1 MTLWRP
7 QCKIEILTASGVFS
21 VTLTPQLNAGVVVL
35 TALFFGVVL
44 IGWQQGP
51 AFFQYPPGWGIVF
64 GFTLGISVLGG
75 IWYQIAGSEEI
86 EVSPQRLMVR
96 KNHPVWPK
104 TWEAPLQECSR
115 LAIREPGGT
124 DSDTFSC
131 RLGGKTV
138 TFGAGLN
145 SEQADSILIEL
156 QRALPEAADWL
167 LNSADDP
174 FGKHFT
180 ILKLS

>member
-1 MTLWRP
+1 MKLWRP
-7 QCKIEILTASGVFS
+7 QCKVEILSASGVFS
-21 VTLTPQLNAGVVVL
+21 VTLTPQLNAFLVVI
-35 TALFFGVVL
+35 TAVFLAVGL
-44 IGWQQGP
+44 IGWQQWP
-51 AFFQYPPGWGIVF
+51 EFFQHHRTWCFLF
-64 GFTLGISVLGG
+64 GFGFGYSILGG

-86 EVSPQRLMVR
+86 EVSGQRLMVR
-96 KNHPVWPK
+96 KDHPLWPK
-104 TWEAPLQECSR
+104 TWEGPLQKCSR
-115 LAIREPGGT
+115 LATREPGGA
-124 DSDTFSC
+124 DSDTLTC
-131 RLGGKTV
+131 RIRGKTV

-156 QRALPEAADWL
+156 QRALPKAADWL

>member
-1 MTLWRP
+1 MVRANRNEHTGTVERCVPGIGEGHVLEDEERLEIKSVRDGPESTYNSEFMTLWRP

-86 EVSPQRLMVR
+86 EVSPQRL
-96 KNHPVWPK
+96 
-104 TWEAPLQECSR
+104 
-115 LAIREPGGT
+115 
-124 DSDTFSC
+124 
-131 RLGGKTV
+131 
-138 TFGAGLN
+138 
-145 SEQADSILIEL
+145 
-156 QRALPEAADWL
+156 
-167 LNSADDP
+167 
-174 FGKHFT
+174 
-180 ILKLS
+180 